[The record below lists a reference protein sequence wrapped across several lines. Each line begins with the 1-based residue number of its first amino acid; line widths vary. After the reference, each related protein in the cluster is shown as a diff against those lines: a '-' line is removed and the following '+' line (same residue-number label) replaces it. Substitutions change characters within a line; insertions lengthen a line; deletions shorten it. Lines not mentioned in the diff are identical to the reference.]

1 MKTGMRV
8 GLKHSI
14 QITVTEEMFAQFEG
28 EVVHPV
34 YSTVSMVYH
43 MEWVS
48 RQILLPYL
56 EQYEEGMGAEVSVK
70 HLAPVTEGNVIRF
83 DAEVIY
89 EKNNY
94 LITNVDALVNDS
106 LIGKGEVVQIVLPKS
121 KINSLI
127 ANKNNR

>member
-1 MKTGMRV
+1 MRV